1 MKIKKVILENFR
13 SFYGKH
19 EISLEN
25 FTAFIGKN
33 DQGKSSILEAIDIFI
48 NEGRGVVKIEQDD
61 LNINAKNQNID
72 SFKIGIVFYDFP
84 AQIII
89 DAENQTSLED
99 EYLLNSERDL
109 EVWKT
114 FKNGKIKETSIK
126 CNHPANDD
134 VLKNLLRKKVKEL
147 QDIVKEKNLQ

>member
-61 LNINAKNQNID
+61 LNVTAKNQNID
-72 SFKIGIVFYDFP
+72 FF
-84 AQIII
+84 
-89 DAENQTSLED
+89 
-99 EYLLNSERDL
+99 
-109 EVWKT
+109 
-114 FKNGKIKETSIK
+114 
-126 CNHPANDD
+126 
-134 VLKNLLRKKVKEL
+134 
-147 QDIVKEKNLQ
+147 